1 MLNHVLD
8 MVLPQDCYLCGAPS
22 GAQPVC
28 AACQLELPLHP
39 AAVCPVCALPT
50 AEGTVCGRC
59 LNVSPAFDAT
69 RAAFDYVFPLDI
81 LIQALKYRHRLSL
94 ARFFVSRLTLP
105 ADADLI
111 VPMPLH
117 ARRLAGRG
125 FNQAMEIARPLA
137 RASGLP
143 MELSKVVRVRD
154 TSAQARLGR
163 EERVRNLRGAFACD
177 RRLDGM
183 CVVVIDDV
191 MTTGASLDELARCLK
206 ASGAARVENCVVA
219 RTPRPL

>member
-1 MLNHVLD
+1 
-8 MVLPQDCYLCGAPS
+8 MVLPQECYLCGAPS

-28 AACQLELPLHP
+28 AACQAELPLHP
-39 AAVCPVCALPT
+39 VSVCPVCALPT

-59 LNVSPAFDAT
+59 LSAAPAFEAT
-69 RAAFDYVFPLDI
+69 RAAFEYAFPLNV
-81 LIQALKYRHRLSL
+81 LVQALKYRHRLSL
-94 ARFFVSRLTLP
+94 AGFFASRLTLP
-105 ADADLI
+105 ADVDLI
-111 VPMPLH
+111 LPMPLH
-117 ARRLAGRG
+117 PRRLAGRG

-137 RASGLP
+137 RARGLP
-143 MELSKVVRVRD
+143 LELLKVVRVRD
-154 TSAQARLGR
+154 TPAQAQLGR

-219 RTPRPL
+219 RTPTPL